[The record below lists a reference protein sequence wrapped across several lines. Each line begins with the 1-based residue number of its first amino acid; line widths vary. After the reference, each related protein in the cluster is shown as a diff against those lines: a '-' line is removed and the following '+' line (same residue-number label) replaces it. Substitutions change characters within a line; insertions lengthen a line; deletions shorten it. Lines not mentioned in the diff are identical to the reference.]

1 MVELKRIPIFVYTKK
16 ETKRLTIKIMAK
28 NGIIAKMSTVEGT
41 LSERDKAMLR
51 GATYVCS
58 DDKKDLYVTFKSTYD
73 FGKIL
78 QNTPK
83 KNLEKAYVCYFY
95 AHLINGKVI
104 RTKDMPKYLI
114 GGNN

>member
-1 MVELKRIPIFVYTKK
+1 MPIFVYTKK
-16 ETKRLTIKIMAK
+16 ETKQLNIKVMVK

-41 LSERDKAMLR
+41 LSERDKAMFR
-51 GATYVCS
+51 GTTYVCS

-73 FGKIL
+73 FGKFL
-78 QNTPK
+78 KNTPK
-83 KNLEKAYVCYFY
+83 IDLEKAYVCYFY

-104 RTKDMPKYLI
+104 RTKDMPRYLV